1 MAARQDPGHIC
12 QVRSRVDRGSL
23 VGPGATREAH
33 QVLSKSLQSIVGI
46 IVGFVFGGV
55 IAFVSTPAVPAPS
68 LPQSGFSAAVERVG
82 PQSAPVNLAL
92 QDAVALVVP
101 ASQATATPAPTKTP
115 KSTKPAS
122 TKAKVAAP
130 AAAPVT
136 PKAAPTPKPTP
147 RPTPQPK
154 PQPKPATPA
163 PTPTPPPDPTT
174 VTPTPAPTPAPTPKP
189 AKPKPDKSQKKP
201 PKPPKP

>member
-55 IAFVSTPAVPAPS
+55 IGFVSTPAVPAPS

-82 PQSAPVNLAL
+82 PQSGPVNLAL
-92 QDAVALVVP
+92 QEAAAVVLQ
-101 ASQATATPAPTKTP
+101 ASQPITTPALTH
-115 KSTKPAS
+115 
-122 TKAKVAAP
+122 
-130 AAAPVT
+130 
-136 PKAAPTPKPTP
+136 
-147 RPTPQPK
+147 
-154 PQPKPATPA
+154 ATQ
-163 PTPTPPPDPTT
+163 T
-174 VTPTPAPTPAPTPKP
+174 
-189 AKPKPDKSQKKP
+189 S
-201 PKPPKP
+201 